1 MKVVLGDAMNL
12 SHLNGIIMLAENLK
26 IIMCNQNAA
35 EILGIPATGLVGRNI
50 GDFSIFYGLAGVF
63 PGKEEVSYEIDR
75 DGRMLRVDL
84 STLKNGPGNGIG
96 PYYLLIIRDVTEFR
110 RLQEMFHEQERL
122 AVIGRMA
129 AGVVHELKNPMTAV
143 KGFAQLLKEKK
154 GQETAPYIDYIIEEI
169 DNCTR
174 IIGDFLKLARPR
186 PVSLERGS
194 LNETV
199 REIAAMIE
207 PRAFLQDV
215 KVETQLFP
223 RLPECFFD
231 AAQLK
236 QVFLNLVDNALEAM
250 SDGGILRFKTFQPD
264 RELVGV
270 AVEDTGCGI
279 PEDHLK
285 NIGLPFYS
293 TREKGTGLG
302 LFICQSIIQAHGGKI
317 EVESKVGKGTA
328 FRLYL
333 PLEARPEQP

>member
-12 SHLNGIIMLAENLK
+12 SYLNGIIMLAENLK

-35 EILGIPATGLVGRNI
+35 EILGIPVNGLVGRNI
-50 GDFSIFYGLAGVF
+50 GEFSIFYDLANFF
-63 PGKEEVSYEIDR
+63 PGKEEISYEKER

-84 STLKNGPGNGIG
+84 STLKNGLGNDIG
-96 PYYLLIIRDVTEFR
+96 PYYLLTIRDVTEFR

-129 AGVVHELKNPMTAV
+129 AGVVHELKNPMTAI

-154 GQETAPYIDYIIEEI
+154 GPETAPYINYIIEEI
-169 DNCTR
+169 DNCAR

-186 PVSLERGS
+186 PVSLERRS

-199 REIAAMIE
+199 REIAVMIE
-207 PRAFLQDV
+207 PRAFLQGV
-215 KVETQLFP
+215 KVETKLFP

-236 QVFLNLVDNALEAM
+236 QVLLNLVDNALEAM
-250 SDGGILRFKTFQPD
+250 NDGGIIRFKTFQSD

-302 LFICQSIIQAHGGKI
+302 LFTCQSIVQAHGGKI
-317 EVESKVGKGTA
+317 EVESKVGEGTT

-333 PLEARPEQP
+333 PLAARPEQP

>member
-1 MKVVLGDAMNL
+1 MKVVLSDAVNL

-35 EILGIPATGLVGRNI
+35 EILGIPAAGLVGRNI
-50 GDFSIFYGLAGVF
+50 EDFSVFYGLAGVF
-63 PGKEEVSYEIDR
+63 PEKEEVSYEIDR
-75 DGRMLRVDL
+75 DGRMLRIDL
-84 STLKNGPGNGIG
+84 STLKNGPGNSND
-96 PYYLLIIRDVTEFR
+96 PCYLLIIRDVTEFH
-110 RLQEMFHEQERL
+110 RLQEMFREQERL

-169 DNCTR
+169 DNCAR

-186 PVSLERGS
+186 PISLERGS

-199 REIAAMIE
+199 QEIAAMIE
-207 PRAFLQDV
+207 PRAFLQGV

-250 SDGGILRFKTFQPD
+250 SDGGTLRFKTFQPD
-264 RELVGV
+264 RKLVGV

-317 EVESKVGKGTA
+317 EVESKVGTGTT
-328 FRLYL
+328 FRIYL
-333 PLEARPEQP
+333 PRQARPEQP